1 MNFAYILRLA
11 HLVVKEIYA
20 HKMFVGAVNFMR
32 EKFVFFALSER
43 KLPQLEYMFKAT
55 LIKQVVDR
63 V

>member
-1 MNFAYILRLA
+1 
-11 HLVVKEIYA
+11 
-20 HKMFVGAVNFMR
+20 MFVGAVNFMR

-63 V
+63 VWGR